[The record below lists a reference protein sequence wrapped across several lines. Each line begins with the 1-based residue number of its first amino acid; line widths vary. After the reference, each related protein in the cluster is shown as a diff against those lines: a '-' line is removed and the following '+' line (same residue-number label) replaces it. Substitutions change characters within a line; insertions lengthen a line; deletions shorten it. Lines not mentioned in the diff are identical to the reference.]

1 MAFSYNFKKK
11 TSQGVQEFLLRD
23 SKELLEFTCIYQDRD
38 QQEKSKQKANNED
51 KKRVLQL
58 VTTECGSV
66 HAIVPFE
73 K

>member
-1 MAFSYNFKKK
+1 
-11 TSQGVQEFLLRD
+11 LLGD

-38 QQEKSKQKANNED
+38 QQEKRKQKANNED

-58 VTTECGSV
+58 VSTECGSV
-66 HAIVPFE
+66 YAIVQFE